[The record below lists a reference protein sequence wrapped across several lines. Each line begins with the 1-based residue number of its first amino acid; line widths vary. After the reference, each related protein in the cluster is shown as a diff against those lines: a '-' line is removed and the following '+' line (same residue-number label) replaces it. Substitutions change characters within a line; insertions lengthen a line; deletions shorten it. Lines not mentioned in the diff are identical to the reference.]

1 MQRSEK
7 AGTEQQLGMV
17 QDESA
22 LALLAATS
30 EAARE
35 ELITRQEQNILRI
48 ASRAKHRFVTKSDD
62 EWSIALCAF
71 SHAIDTYRIEKG
83 SFLTYAEIV
92 IRRSLIDAHRAE
104 SKRAQELVVSPEA
117 FEGEME
123 ESVSNPVLSIMI
135 ERSIR
140 AQDRTL
146 QEEILAANEELRQ
159 YGFGFYDLTSCSPG
173 QERTRKACSRAADAV
188 LASEAQLSQ
197 LTRTQQLPIK
207 WLIERDG
214 IPKKIVERYRK
225 YIIAMIVIRAG
236 DYPAL
241 QGYLNGGRGEVT

>member
-1 MQRSEK
+1 M
-7 AGTEQQLGMV
+7 A

-35 ELITRQEQNILRI
+35 ELITRQERNILRI
-48 ASRAKHRFVTKSDD
+48 ASSAKHRFVTKSDD
-62 EWSIALCAF
+62 EWSVALCAF

-83 SFLTYAEIV
+83 SFLVYAEIV

-104 SKRAQELVVSPEA
+104 SRRAQEFIVSPEA
-117 FEGEME
+117 FEGETE
-123 ESVSNPVLSIMI
+123 ESVPNPVLATMI
-135 ERSIR
+135 DRSIR

-146 QEEILAANEELRQ
+146 QEEILAALEVLRR

-173 QERTRKACSRAADAV
+173 QERTRRACARAADAV
-188 LASEAQLSQ
+188 LASATQLSQ
-197 LTRTQQLPIK
+197 LTRTQQLPLK
-207 WLIERDG
+207 RLVEHDG
-214 IPKKIVERYRK
+214 IPKKILERYRK

-241 QGYLNGGRGEVT
+241 QGYLSGGRGEVT

>member
-1 MQRSEK
+1 M
-7 AGTEQQLGMV
+7 A

-35 ELITRQEQNILRI
+35 ELITRQERNILRI
-48 ASRAKHRFVTKSDD
+48 ASSAKHRFVTKSDD
-62 EWSIALCAF
+62 EWSVALCAF

-83 SFLTYAEIV
+83 SFLVYAEIV

-104 SKRAQELVVSPEA
+104 SRRAQEFIVSPEA
-117 FEGEME
+117 FEGETE
-123 ESVSNPVLSIMI
+123 ESVPNPVLATMI
-135 ERSIR
+135 DRSIR

-146 QEEILAANEELRQ
+146 QEEILAANEELRR

-173 QERTRKACSRAADAV
+173 QERTRKACARAADAV
-188 LASEAQLSQ
+188 LASATQLSQ
-197 LTRTQQLPIK
+197 LTRTQQLPLK
-207 WLIERDG
+207 RLVEHDG
-214 IPKKIVERYRK
+214 IPKKILERYRK

-241 QGYLNGGRGEVT
+241 QGYLSGGRGEVT